1 VWDGWAPATHRA
13 ASGLYRVKLNGIRV
27 FTFQRVKILAQ
38 FRLHPV
44 RWEGTIPP
52 VLDGLLE
59 RAGTNLIAGVWIA
72 DLSRSKQHPLQEL
85 QSAKL
90 EIAVIGE
97 TATIVDEIVDASG
110 RKERHE
116 NILAADGGEHPSPYG
131 GYQIVATWMAYS
143 VSPIRR

>member
-1 VWDGWAPATHRA
+1 
-13 ASGLYRVKLNGIRV
+13 
-27 FTFQRVKILAQ
+27 
-38 FRLHPV
+38 
-44 RWEGTIPP
+44 
-52 VLDGLLE
+52 LLE